1 MKKRACMFCG
11 HRYVIDWT
19 KLHKNVTSMA
29 VNLIKNEGVNVFYLS
44 DTAGINDVCSFALKV
59 LSLDYPDVKTYVV
72 TPRMT
77 RKIINSS
84 RYYEFMFDGVIN
96 LDLKDKSYIDAVKN
110 MNEWMVDNSDYIIT
124 HMHMNYG
131 RAYKILKYGKEKN
144 KNIIRV

>member
-29 VNLIKNEGVNVFYLS
+29 VNLIETEGVNVFYLS

-84 RYYEFMFDGVIN
+84 RYYEFMFDGIIN
-96 LDLKDKSYIDAVKN
+96 LDF
-110 MNEWMVDNSDYIIT
+110 E
-124 HMHMNYG
+124 G
-131 RAYKILKYGKEKN
+131 
-144 KNIIRV
+144 

>member
-29 VNLIKNEGVNVFYLS
+29 VNLIETEGVNVFYLS

-84 RYYEFMFDGVIN
+84 RYYEFMFDGIIN